1 MKHLAAILVGC
12 LLSFAAAAEE
22 HWVGSW
28 ASAPM
33 RATGDSLPP
42 ADLNGATVRQSV
54 RLSLG
59 GTKFRLRLSNL
70 VGTTPLTIA
79 AAQLG
84 DRDVTFGGETQVTI
98 PAGALLVSDPIAMTV
113 PALRDVAITLR
124 LGEVP
129 KEITAHP
136 GSRTVTY
143 VQPAGTTQEWPIER
157 WYFIN
162 GIDVVAPASAAAVV
176 AFGDSITDGYGLRPW
191 QPSRWPD
198 FLARRLQANKTTQ
211 QVGVLNLGIGG
222 NRLLRDGLGPNA
234 LARFDRDVLAQSGAR
249 WVILFEAINDFR
261 TRETAHEHGEQ
272 PASLAALRGAYLQ
285 MARRA
290 QARGMRIYAATI
302 LPYGGAQYFTVAND
316 RDRQAL
322 NDWIRSSGVFDA
334 VIDLDAA
341 LRDPADPS
349 RLAPQFD
356 SGDHL
361 HPNVDGYRRIGD
373 AIDLRLF
380 ALGPR

>member
-1 MKHLAAILVGC
+1 
-12 LLSFAAAAEE
+12 
-22 HWVGSW
+22 
-28 ASAPM
+28 M
-33 RATGDSLPP
+33 RAEGDALPP
-42 ADLNGATVRQSV
+42 VDLHGATVRQSV
-54 RLSLG
+54 RLTLG
-59 GTKFRLRLSNL
+59 GTQFRLRLSNL
-70 VGTTPLTIA
+70 AGRTPLTIA

-84 DRDVTFGGETQVTI
+84 DHAVTFGGEAQATI
-98 PAGALLVSDPIAMTV
+98 PAGALLVSDPVAMTA
-113 PALRDVAITLR
+113 PSLHDVAITLR

-129 KEITAHP
+129 KEITSHP
-136 GSRTVTY
+136 GSRTITY
-143 VQPAGTTQEWPIER
+143 IQPAGSTQEFLIER

-162 GIDVVAPASAAAVV
+162 GIDVVAPQSASAVV
-176 AFGDSITDGYGLRPW
+176 VFGDSITDGFGVKPW
-191 QPSRWPD
+191 QTARWPD
-198 FLARRLQANKTTQ
+198 FLARRLQANNATR

-272 PASLAALRGAYLQ
+272 PGSLAELRGAYLQ

-290 QARGMRIYAATI
+290 QARGLRAYAATI
-302 LPYGGAQYFTVAND
+302 LPYGGAQYFTSAND

-322 NDWIRSSGVFDA
+322 NDWIRTSGVFDA

-349 RLAPQFD
+349 RLLPQFD

-361 HPNVDGYRRIGD
+361 HPNIEGYRRIGD

-380 ALGPR
+380 APRAR